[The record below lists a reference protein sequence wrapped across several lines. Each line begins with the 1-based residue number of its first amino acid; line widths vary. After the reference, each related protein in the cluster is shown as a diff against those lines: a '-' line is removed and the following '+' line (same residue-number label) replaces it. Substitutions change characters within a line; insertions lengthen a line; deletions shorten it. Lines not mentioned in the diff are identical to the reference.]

1 MLNIGII
8 GLGRIATEFHIPS
21 LEKIPEARIRSL
33 CARTATRERLALASR
48 LGADFYTSYEK
59 MISSETL
66 DAVYICSPTIF
77 HKAMALTALRRG
89 CHVFCEKPIA
99 MNVEEAEEMCSEAR
113 RNARF
118 LVVGYNR
125 RFSPTYQRI
134 KKFSEENRLNILL
147 LEKTRGALVNTSRAV
162 YDKKVKREARTLG
175 PEIMEFGIHFVDLA
189 KWIGGRV
196 TKAYF
201 SGSKIPGVRAV
212 LGSAVAVFDH
222 QNGQR
227 SILYFSLAG
236 GKAMERSTAIADYK
250 TCESF
255 GGMYGTSKV
264 VITNGDRVEEFRSP
278 TDIIEAGGFLQEN
291 RDFIDVV
298 QHGRRLP
305 DSTEDLIDTLRL
317 SLRWAGADLE

>member
-21 LEKIPEARIRSL
+21 LEKIPEACIRSL
-33 CARTATRERLALASR
+33 CARTATPERLALAGR
-48 LGADFYTSYEK
+48 LGAEFYKSYEK
-59 MISSETL
+59 MINSETL

-77 HKAMALTALRRG
+77 HKSMAVTALRRG

-99 MNVEEAEEMCSEAR
+99 MNVEEAEEMCSAAR
-113 RNARF
+113 QNERL

-134 KKFSEENRLNILL
+134 KKFSEENRLNLLL
-147 LEKTRGALVNTSRAV
+147 LEKTRGVLLDISRAA
-162 YDKKVKREARTLG
+162 YDKKAKREARNLG

-196 TKAYF
+196 PRAYF
-201 SGSKIPGVRAV
+201 SGSKIPGIKAV

-222 QNGQR
+222 QNDQR
-227 SILYFSLAG
+227 SILYFSLGG
-236 GKAMERSTAIADYK
+236 GKALERSTAIADDK
-250 TCESF
+250 TCETF
-255 GGMYGTSKV
+255 GGMYETSQV
-264 VITNGDRVEEFRSP
+264 VITSACKVEEFRSP
-278 TDIIEAGGFLQEN
+278 ADILEAGGFLQEN
-291 RDFIDVV
+291 RDFVDAVKR
-298 QHGRRLP
+298 GRVLP

-317 SLRWAGADLE
+317 SLRWAGADMK